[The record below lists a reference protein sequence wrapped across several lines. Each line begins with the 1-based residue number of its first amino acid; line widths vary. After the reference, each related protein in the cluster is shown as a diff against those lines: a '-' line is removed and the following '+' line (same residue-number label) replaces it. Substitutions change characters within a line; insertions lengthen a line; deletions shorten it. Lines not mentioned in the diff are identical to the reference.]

1 MKKTIHIT
9 ILICSIIFMSVN
21 LFAQNSGKAKITGI
35 ITDANTGEPLF
46 GASVAIV
53 GTSMG
58 AAADMEGNYVLF
70 NVPAGTYTLEIRYL
84 GYEDK
89 TKTDVVVSGNETK
102 QLNIQMSPST
112 ILQEEVIVTVQAK
125 GQMAAIN
132 QERSSNKIVNV
143 VAADRIREV
152 PDANAAESIGRL
164 PGVALSRS
172 AGEGNKVL
180 IRGLS
185 PEYSIIEMDG
195 VRMEGTGNDRS
206 VGLSN
211 VASENLAGIEL
222 SKSLT
227 ADKDADAIG
236 GVVNMTTRTADEG
249 FHMNLRATG
258 GYNSYTDVANNYSI
272 NGSVSNRFFDNAFG
286 VLLSGGTEQVDR
298 SADELS
304 AAYDREITAEGNWL
318 YIKDGTLRKTLRDR
332 KRTNA
337 GLVLDY
343 KSDLVKIKLNNMYN
357 TKHDDNENRQ
367 ARYVFH
373 QNRFDFQNSRGESD
387 DAFRLHALNT
397 EWKFW
402 NTTLDAGYS
411 YTKSKYH
418 GTNDNYMFDD
428 KDSNTGESQW
438 DIGTDLREAQ
448 VDELIAESNEFISIE
463 NSAVRWNH
471 RDDTRREDES
481 QTINLNW
488 SIPFRLG
495 DIASGKV
502 KTGYRYKRKERM
514 SEKETKELYFFGG
527 IGSGRRQIVEEDIFP
542 DYAKLLEQGINV
554 VGIAGINFE
563 NPDFNYGD
571 FLEGRYAFPY
581 AVDLD
586 KLQNDFDHIYSYVDN
601 NPGMSLESW
610 QIPLGIPSNREDYNT
625 LEELNAGYVMA
636 EINIG
641 KRIMILPGIRYEHI
655 NTEYTSR
662 VLMTDMFD
670 PTGINTPEYPDTITS
685 YRENGHFFPSVNM
698 KIDVNDWM
706 DVRAAYAKSTSR
718 PRFIDLSPFMV
729 TDDGLDRLY
738 VKNPYL
744 KPAMA
749 HNVDLGVSFYTGK
762 LGLFSVNGFYKRM
775 KGLRES
781 LHKYKLRNLDE
792 LKKYGGVPD
801 SFLESLE
808 APVSLYDSNLVDPK
822 RTTIYNM
829 PFNNPNPAEYAGF
842 EVSWQTNMWYLPG
855 LWNGLVLD
863 FNYSMFW
870 SRTKYPYFEYVTVVD
885 NSGIIPVQ
893 TDEAKYAETDWE
905 KMTNQ
910 PNILFNAKVGWDYRN
925 FSSRVSFR
933 YQPESI
939 TRNDAE
945 YGLQDE
951 YLTAM
956 YRLDVNLK
964 YKITPRLSVSFDGI
978 NLTNHFDNKKV
989 KNVVGGEDYDRYMK
1003 IFGPEFRLGVRY
1015 EF

>member
-1 MKKTIHIT
+1 M
-9 ILICSIIFMSVN
+9 LICLSLAMGLN
-21 LFAQNSGKAKITGI
+21 LNAQSSGKANISGVIKDAVTG
-35 ITDANTGEPLF
+35 DPLI
-46 GASVAIV
+46 GATISIE
-53 GTSMG
+53 GTNFG
-58 AAADMEGNYVLF
+58 AAADLDGNYILY
-70 NVPAGTYTLEIRYL
+70 NVPVGTYTFRFRYL
-84 GYEDK
+84 GYKDI
-89 TKTDVVVSGNETK
+89 DNANVVVTAEQTFV
-102 QLNIQMSPST
+102 LNMGMYPET
-112 ILQEEVIVTVQAK
+112 ILAEEVIVSAQAK

-132 QERSSNKIVNV
+132 QERASNKIVNI

-164 PGVALSRS
+164 PGVSLSRS
-172 AGEGNKVL
+172 AGEGDKVL

-195 VRMEGTGNDRS
+195 VRMEGSGNDRS

-211 VASENLAGIEL
+211 VSSENLAGIEL

-236 GVVNMTTRTADEG
+236 GVVNMTTRTAEEG
-249 FHMNLRATG
+249 FHMNIRSTG
-258 GYNSYTDVANNYSI
+258 GYNSYTDAANNYSI
-272 NGSVSNRFFDNAFG
+272 NGSVSNRFFDNKFG
-286 VLLSGGTEQVDR
+286 ILFSGGTEQVDR

-304 AAYDREITAEGNWL
+304 ANYDSEITSDGNWL
-318 YIKDGTLRKTLRDR
+318 YIKDGTLVKTLRDR
-332 KRTNA
+332 RRTNA

-367 ARYVFH
+367 AKYVFH
-373 QNRFDFQNSRGESD
+373 QGKFDFQNSRGESD
-387 DAFRLHALNT
+387 DAFRLHAVNSDWQL
-397 EWKFW
+397 W
-402 NTTLDAGYS
+402 NTTLEAGYS

-428 KDSNTGESQW
+428 EDSYTGEAELN
-438 DIGTDLREAQ
+438 IGTDLRNAQ
-448 VDELIAESNEFISIE
+448 VDDLIEESNKSIVIS

-471 RDDTRREDES
+471 RDDTRREDVS
-481 QTINLNW
+481 QTLNLNW

-495 DIASGKV
+495 DIASGKL
-502 KTGYRYKRKERM
+502 KTGYRYKRKERI
-514 SEKETKELYFFGG
+514 SEKETKELYFFGS
-527 IGSGRRQIVEEDIFP
+527 IGAGRRQIIEEQIFP
-542 DYAKLLEQGINV
+542 DYEKLLDQGINV
-554 VGIAGINFE
+554 VGLAGINFE
-563 NPDFNYGD
+563 DPDFDYGD
-571 FLEGRYAFPY
+571 FLEGRYTFPY

-586 KLQNDFDHIYSYVDN
+586 KLQNDFDHIYEYIDADPN
-601 NPGMSLESW
+601 IAYNSW
-610 QIPLGIPSNREDYNT
+610 VIPLGIPSNEEDYNT

-641 KRIMILPGIRYEHI
+641 KRIMILPGIRYEHV

-662 VLMTDMFD
+662 VLMADMFD

-698 KIDVNDWM
+698 KIDVNNWM

-729 TDDGLDRLY
+729 TDDGKDRLY

-762 LGLFSVNGFYKRM
+762 LGLFSINGFYKRM
-775 KGLRES
+775 TGLRES
-781 LHKYKLRNLDE
+781 LYKYKLKNLDE
-792 LKKYGGVPD
+792 LKKYGGAPE

-829 PFNNPNPAEYAGF
+829 PFNNPNPAEHVGF
-842 EVSWQTNMWYLPG
+842 EVSWQTNLWYLPG

-863 FNYSMFW
+863 LNYSMFW
-870 SRTKYPYFEYVTVVD
+870 SRTKYPYFEYVTVID
-885 NSGIIPVQ
+885 SSKIIPIE
-893 TDEAKYAETDWE
+893 TSEAKYAETDWE

-910 PNILFNAKVGWDYRN
+910 PNILFNVKVGWDYKG

-933 YQPESI
+933 FQPESN
-939 TRNDAE
+939 TKNDVD

-964 YKITPRLSVSFDGI
+964 QKITPRLSISLDGI

-989 KNVVGGEDYDRYMK
+989 RNVAGGEDYDKYRQ
-1003 IFGPEFRLGVRY
+1003 IFGPEFKLGIRY